1 MPRTSPKAER
11 EPIERVMAYFRATIE
26 MLHDYR
32 AEPFPLGCGIDVS
45 IIWAVEAAL
54 EKRDV
59 ERMVAGKG
67 DSEGLRFL
75 VDRKVD
81 LGTRGWEK
89 LVPEGRVVV
98 EAMEGANHFSM
109 MVGWSFSCVRFG

>member
-1 MPRTSPKAER
+1 
-11 EPIERVMAYFRATIE
+11 MAHFRATIE

-32 AEPFPLGCGIDVS
+32 AEPLPHGCGVGVS

-59 ERMVAGKG
+59 EEMVADKG

-75 VDRKVD
+75 MDRKVD

-89 LVPEGRVVV
+89 LVTEGRVAV

-109 MVGWSFSCVRFG
+109 MVCWSYSFMRFWVGADADA